1 MKKNGT
7 EVPFFNLKTIL
18 RLRERYI
25 WFYAMQTQNTF
36 LHFMFTPAIFTP
48 SSGFFYEEIL
58 AYTAQGA
65 NVIVGKCIKT
75 NALSRFVI
83 NVSANF
89 TNVFF
94 HK

>member
-18 RLRERYI
+18 RLRELYI

-36 LHFMFTPAIFTP
+36 LHFMFTPAIFTS
-48 SSGFFYEEIL
+48 SSGFFYEEIF

-65 NVIVGKCIKT
+65 GEIIRQVFPRSTRLNAVIGI
-75 NALSRFVI
+75 A
-83 NVSANF
+83 
-89 TNVFF
+89 
-94 HK
+94 